1 MKLITAFCAFAIV
14 FACSGAEPK
23 PSPAHREKEATL
35 IQVLQ
40 SNADRKAKADAC
52 RELAVVGGKAAV
64 KPLLALLGDEQLS
77 HMARYALET
86 NPDPAVDRGLRE
98 AAATLQG
105 KLLVGVIGSIGVR
118 RDTKAVAILEK
129 HLASAEPDVVQSA
142 ARSLGAIGNSAAA
155 KALQKAWPKTAQ
167 DNKLA
172 VAEGLFRCAEVSGSA
187 RSALAIYQ
195 PLRQSSI
202 PQVRSGATGNAILR
216 QGSGNLA
223 LLQESLRS
231 QDEAVFSGA
240 LKASFA
246 LSGTQVTRALELALS
261 QAPKDRL
268 TSIIQALGNRQ
279 DPEALTTLS
288 NLGKDR
294 FSPLRLSA
302 IDAIGQIGNTRSV
315 PVLVQIMGD
324 ADAPAAQAAKAALA
338 AIQGPEAD
346 KAVYDMLSAGNTQ
359 TRLTGLELVARRRMT
374 SAMPELIKL
383 TREGDPRLRAAA
395 TRQIGEMGGTAE
407 VPTLLDVLL
416 TSTDSEQLS
425 AVEYALG
432 LLNTKAPDKDA
443 LSSQIVKV
451 LPRAQPAQKTTLLQ
465 VLGAAGG
472 PVAYQAVSNTL
483 KDGNQEVRG
492 SAMRVLGNWNGQ
504 EAAPLLLEMAKTS
517 ANATEK
523 TLALR
528 GYLRLASQADVAAS
542 QRLQMCRNASEL
554 AQRPEEK
561 RLLLAALGG
570 TRSVEALADITPHL
584 ADESTRQEAAT
595 AALDIVEHQLRDQN
609 VSKDRSALVP
619 TLEKIVESG
628 AKEDLIKRAKAAL
641 DKAKK

>member
-1 MKLITAFCAFAIV
+1 MKLITALCAFAV
-14 FACSGAEPK
+14 VLACSAAEPK
-23 PSPAHREKEATL
+23 QSPANREKEATL

-40 SNADRKAKADAC
+40 SSADRKAKADAC
-52 RELAVVGGKAAV
+52 RELAVVGGKASV
-64 KPLLALLGDEQLS
+64 KPLLAMLGDEPLS

-86 NPDPAVDRGLRE
+86 NPDPAVDKGLRE

-105 KLLVGVIGSIGVR
+105 KPLIGLIGTIGVR
-118 RDTKAVAILEK
+118 RDAKAVSILEK
-129 HLASAEPDVVQSA
+129 HLGSAESDVVKAA
-142 ARSLGAIGNSAAA
+142 ARSLGSIGNSAAA
-155 KALQKAWPKTAQ
+155 KALQKAWPKAAD
-167 DNKLA
+167 DNKLS
-172 VAEGLFRCAEVSGSA
+172 VAEGLFRCADKSSSSK
-187 RSALAIYQ
+187 SALAIYQ
-195 PLRQSSI
+195 PLRQSTI

-216 QGSGNLA
+216 QGNGNLA

-240 LKASFA
+240 LKASAA

-268 TSIIQALGNRQ
+268 TAIIRALGNRQ

-294 FSPLRLSA
+294 LSPLRLPA
-302 IDAIGQIGNTRSV
+302 INAIGQIGSARSV

-324 ADAPAAQAAKAALA
+324 ADAPGAQAAKAALA

-374 SAMPELIKL
+374 SAMPELIRL
-383 TREGDPRLRAAA
+383 SREGDPRLRAAA
-395 TRQIGEMGGTAE
+395 TRQIGEMGGNTE
-407 VPTLLDVLL
+407 IPTLLDVLL
-416 TSTDSEQLS
+416 SSTDSEQLS
-425 AVEYALG
+425 AAEYALG
-432 LLNTKAPDKDA
+432 IVNSKTPDKDA
-443 LSSQIVKV
+443 FSSQIVKV
-451 LPRAQPAQKTTLLQ
+451 LPRAQPAQKTALLQ
-465 VLGAAGG
+465 ILGAAGG
-472 PVAYQAVSNTL
+472 SVAYQAVCNTL
-483 KDGNQEVRG
+483 KDGNEEVRG

-528 GYLRLASQADVAAS
+528 GYLRLASQADVAVRE
-542 QRLQMCRNASEL
+542 RLQMCRNASEL

-584 ADESTRQEAAT
+584 ADEATRQEAAT
-595 AALDIVEHQLRDQN
+595 AALDIVERLLRDQN
-609 VSKDRSALVP
+609 ASKDRSALVP
-619 TLEKIVESG
+619 ALEKIVESG
-628 AKEDLIKRAKAAL
+628 AKEDLLKRAKAAL
-641 DKAKK
+641 DQAKK